1 MENATPMIDLPK
13 VQREIVLSVRIIDNG
28 KGIKVET
35 TAQADAKDVRHKA
48 NSFGLIGTKVR
59 ERDCCEM
66 ENVN

>member
-1 MENATPMIDLPK
+1 MKNAKPMIDLPK
-13 VQREIVLSVRIIDNG
+13 VQSEIVLSVQRIDNG

-48 NSFGLIGTKVR
+48 NSFGLICTEVR
-59 ERDCCEM
+59 ERDCCEV